1 MHYTAIQRTRISESR
16 AVHHQHLQR
25 QNAQDSTRSDSSSK
39 RSFADA
45 LSPITNPSLSFASTL
60 QSSSAQKSRG
70 PYSSNEP
77 TSPPYNISSAQGRDP
92 LAQSISSVPLSS
104 PSLEP
109 NPQYGALGSIHPHSS
124 SNLSQKANSPL
135 PGIQGSDQYSEASMA
150 SNAGRNY
157 DPTRASMRTQQRH
170 RQRLAELRSPDPMT
184 SSMLSSTSTL
194 HSEDNSMTVIPITG
208 RESGQAET
216 QTQGMHRQPVTLP
229 LLGRQYDETRS
240 HPQAPPYPIYQHNLG
255 KISPTTSTPPATSS
269 SLPPQIATGAPGLNS
284 TIARPQ
290 PMGSA
295 VSQISSVGTSRGE
308 SKEES
313 SASGIVEYLRND
325 FVAAADEWF
334 NYVTNEAKGFP
345 DSTVHHSIRKFQ
357 FSLDCDGSA
366 RKIVQVIYS
375 RLKDLLKGEKVV
387 ICRGSPTTESNTKRR
402 LQTLL
407 SITSLTDPIDKDFGR
422 IVNIS
427 KEDDTELVLV
437 AYNEQQTLDTLRRG
451 QEPSVPMPTSLI
463 KLADS
468 EQDTYSKFL
477 PNLKPFIPRQRL
489 IYLIMRGEGS
499 TCYLYNYTNDVV
511 SKTKEIVERAIL
523 WHNARSR
530 LLREIGLHKMGITHL
545 STLKSAD
552 AKFNSYLLLTW
563 MDPETLVRNDYP
575 VDNLETPDFSKI
587 PRLYAQMLLKL
598 YRFSDPAFVAKN
610 LNPSPFEDQTQ
621 QMLTLRED
629 VRAMLNDHREFQ
641 EIHKKLISGD
651 STFAEDIFNRILR
664 RSHQDHFVQSPI
676 LLFPNW
682 RRKVGA
688 IRTGADW
695 SLVGCRKHSY
705 PSLNVHSTVRS
716 SPKIRSKT
724 ITSSCPE
731 KPGKVENEP
740 CLLRIQQLLIEDY
753 VKHLKCIK
761 FEDSLSLNVIKLEQ
775 IPEPVHSKTSSGG
788 NGAVSCTSPNVWLY
802 LALPGGIIFMELCF
816 VDPYFCV
823 RILQW
828 NNSLLEE
835 CLYPNSKPSFEQRD
849 RLRHLDRVK
858 NELMQKSH
866 VHSFTYDFH
875 LRIVAKYLTGG
886 TQVLFNPGYNTNA
899 FLTDFLQYYGCR
911 PSFARN
917 CIYEENIQCTH
928 LQVSHSN
935 IWEFFLD
942 NEQQFGWNV
951 VRLKTL
957 DQSNS
962 ADEFMLVSKE
972 EQKMLQNQFYTFVTM
987 ILNNAKSSTLKDHQ
1001 ISIKFYVILIA
1012 EEEVSP
1018 TITDASPLEAVD
1030 STDAGEFRRVAGA
1043 PNISP
1048 QSTMLGGAGGD
1059 LLTPFEESDTGEI
1072 EDDESTP
1079 VAHAG
1084 IPNADD
1090 IVNRNYGI
1098 SVPYRTNFYPE
1109 RERAEPN
1116 TITDILGID
1125 SNRRRFCSGGNVN
1138 TGRHTSAPTR
1148 NFGSNGRDGRR
1159 NYVFGLLF
1167 PNLRSVEYIV
1177 VPFCHRKWHITSNP
1191 ASPQSG
1197 KRGTICHEHEC
1208 DENSPSSEHK
1218 RLSILRAPP
1227 RRHRH
1232 PGSIDQNANDM
1243 GVLVPPEQVTYLHY
1257 LSSHQRRLQQ
1267 LLEESVK
1274 IKNGEITRFVLDA
1287 DKLTYRNK
1295 LWKSLLSSKS
1305 SHIRRQQT
1313 LSFIP
1318 PSTSKMDVLAD
1329 SSQKLMSSSEMEPD
1343 DFDSL
1348 LRIIRM
1354 ERMVDEEPRIAQ
1366 ILAGVNF
1373 QDLTRFLIQ
1382 YYEGEKRCRY
1392 FENGPRA
1399 YLIIMNPSFL
1409 DSATMFSNCPKNG
1422 IEMFFL
1428 FKNTDRSFGKVEQE
1442 PFSAN
1447 SIHKMFEDVVSCL
1460 CAFTWSNM
1468 LHNPPTLP

>member
-1 MHYTAIQRTRISESR
+1 MISWVRSRDFPLNPLCISENR
-16 AVHHQHLQR
+16 AIHHQHLQR

-70 PYSSNEP
+70 PYPSNEP

-135 PGIQGSDQYSEASMA
+135 PGIQGSDQYSET
-150 SNAGRNY
+150 SNAGRNF
-157 DPTRASMRTQQRH
+157 DPTRASMRAQQRH

-184 SSMLSSTSTL
+184 SSMVSSTSTL
-194 HSEDNSMTVIPITG
+194 HSEDNSMTVIPVTG

-229 LLGRQYDETRS
+229 LIGRQYDETRG

-313 SASGIVEYLRND
+313 LASGIVEYLRND

-334 NYVTNEAKGFP
+334 SYVTNEAKGFP

-387 ICRGSPTTESNTKRR
+387 ICRGSPTTDSHAKRR

-451 QEPSVPMPTSLI
+451 QDPSVPMATSLI

-477 PNLKPFIPRQRL
+477 PSLKPFIPRQRL

-545 STLKSAD
+545 K
-552 AKFNSYLLLTW
+552 
-563 MDPETLVRNDYP
+563 TLVRNDYP

-587 PRLYAQMLLKL
+587 PRLYAQLLLKL

-610 LNPSPFEDQTQ
+610 LSAAPFEDQTQ

-629 VRAMLNDHREFQ
+629 VRSMLNDHREFQ
-641 EIHKKLISGD
+641 EIHKKLIYGD
-651 STFAEDIFNRILR
+651 STFTEDTFNRILR

-705 PSLNVHSTVRS
+705 PSLNVHSTVRN

-753 VKHLKCIK
+753 VKHLKCIQ
-761 FEDSLSLNVIKLEQ
+761 FEDSLSLNVIKLD
-775 IPEPVHSKTSSGG
+775 SGG
-788 NGAVSCTSPNVWLY
+788 NGAMSCTPPNVWLY
-802 LALPGGIIFMELCF
+802 LALPGGVIFMELCF

-828 NNSLLEE
+828 NNSQLEE
-835 CLYPNSKPSFEQRD
+835 CLYPNSKPSCEQRD

-972 EQKMLQNQFYTFVTM
+972 EQRMLQNQFYTFVTM

-1018 TITDASPLEAVD
+1018 TITDASPMESVD

-1048 QSTMLGGAGGD
+1048 QSTMLGGAGAD
-1059 LLTPFEESDTGEI
+1059 LLTPFEESDTGEV
-1072 EDDESTP
+1072 EDEESTP
-1079 VAHAG
+1079 VARAG
-1084 IPNADD
+1084 MTNVDD

-1125 SNRRRFCSGGNVN
+1125 NNRRRFCSGGNVN
-1138 TGRHTSAPTR
+1138 NGRHTSAPTR
-1148 NFGSNGRDGRR
+1148 NFGSNAREGRR
-1159 NYVFGLLF
+1159 SSETPVPSLGTAASSPSGLQKLS
-1167 PNLRSVEYIV
+1167 LSQCE
-1177 VPFCHRKWHITSNP
+1177 CP
-1191 ASPQSG
+1191 ASPQSR
-1197 KRGTICHEHEC
+1197 KRGVICHEHEC
-1208 DENSPSSEHK
+1208 DENSPNSEHK
-1218 RLSILRAPP
+1218 RLSILRAPL

-1257 LSSHQRRLQQ
+1257 LSSHQRKLQQ

-1274 IKNGEITRFVLDA
+1274 VKSGEITRFVLDA

-1318 PSTSKMDVLAD
+1318 PSTDVLAD
-1329 SSQKLMSSSEMEPD
+1329 SSQKLMTSSEMEPD

-1366 ILAGVNF
+1366 ILAG
-1373 QDLTRFLIQ
+1373 
-1382 YYEGEKRCRY
+1382 
-1392 FENGPRA
+1392 